1 MTQMIKTFF
10 EIDERDSTIR
20 TEVVGGLTTFVTMAY
35 IVAVNPGM
43 LSQALGQDLFGELL
57 FATCVSSAIATLI
70 MGIGANYPFALAPG
84 MGLNAMFTFT
94 VVIGMGVRW
103 DLALGVVLA
112 SGLIFTALSI
122 LRIREVLINAVPTS
136 LKHATAAGIG
146 LFIAFIGLQNAGIVG
161 ANEATLVGLGNV
173 RGPEAGLALL
183 GLLGTGILI
192 ARGVKGAI
200 LFGVGAVTVLAMATG
215 YTPLPAG
222 VISAPVWPER
232 LLGVAVEQ
240 LPAAFDVALIELVFV
255 FLFVDLFDTMGTL
268 VGLSQRSGLLDHK
281 GHLPRA
287 NRALLADS
295 LGTVGG
301 ALLGT
306 SPVTTY
312 IESASGITEG
322 ARTGLAS
329 VVVALLFLAA
339 LFFTPLVASIP
350 LFATAPALVIV
361 GVLMMSAVKRIDWD
375 DPSDALP
382 AFLTLLIMPLTFSIA
397 NGVAAGIV
405 AYPIVKRLS
414 GKGKEVHSLLDVL
427 AVLFLARYIFMD

>member
-1 MTQMIKTFF
+1 MNAIRSFF
-10 EIDERDSTIR
+10 EIDDRDTTIR
-20 TEVVGGLTTFVTMAY
+20 TEVLGGLTTFVTMAY

-43 LSQALGQDLFGELL
+43 LAQALGQDMFGELL

-70 MGIGANYPFALAPG
+70 VGLGANYPFALAPG

-112 SGLIFTALSI
+112 AGLIFTVLSV
-122 LRIREVLINAVPTS
+122 LRIREALINAVPSS

-146 LFIAFIGLQNAGIVG
+146 LFIAFIGLKNAGIVV
-161 ANEATLVGLGNV
+161 ANEGTLIGLGSV
-173 RGPEAGLALL
+173 RVAQAGLALL
-183 GLLGTGILI
+183 GLLGTGVLV
-192 ARGVKGAI
+192 ARGVRGAI
-200 LFGVGAVTVLAMATG
+200 LVGVVVVSAAAMLAGVAS
-215 YTPLPAG
+215 PPSG

-232 LLGVAVEQ
+232 LFGAAIEH
-240 LPAAFDVALIELVFV
+240 LPAAFDVALIELVFI

-268 VGLSQRSGLLDHK
+268 VGLSQRSGLLDHR

-295 LGTVGG
+295 LGTVVG
-301 ALLGT
+301 AVMGT

-329 VVVALLFLAA
+329 VVVAVLFLAA
-339 LFFTPLVASIP
+339 LFFTPLVESIP

-361 GVLMMSAVKRIDWD
+361 GVLMMAAVKRIDWED
-375 DPSDALP
+375 ASDALP
-382 AFLTLLIMPLTFSIA
+382 AFLTLLMMPLTFSIA

-405 AYPIVKRLS
+405 AYPVVKRLS
-414 GKGKEVHSLLDVL
+414 GRGKDVHPLLDGL
-427 AVLFLARYIFMD
+427 AVLFIARYLFMD